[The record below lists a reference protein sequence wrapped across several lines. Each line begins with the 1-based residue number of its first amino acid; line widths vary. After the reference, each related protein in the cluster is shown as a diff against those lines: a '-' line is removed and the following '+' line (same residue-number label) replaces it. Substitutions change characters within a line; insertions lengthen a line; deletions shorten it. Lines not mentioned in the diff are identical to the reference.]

1 MSGSVMPN
9 RLPLVA
15 AVYLGS
21 FVALLDVSI
30 VNVALPTI
38 QQALNTDF
46 GGLQWVVDAYTLCL
60 SAFMLSSGLIGDR
73 YGRKRS
79 WLAGVAIFVIGS
91 LICAVAPNLAV
102 LLAGRV
108 VQGIA
113 GSLLIPG
120 ALSILTQAFPDP
132 RERAGVIG
140 GWASFAAISLV
151 VGPVL
156 GGILVETVGW
166 QSIFLINL
174 PLGLVTIVLGALS
187 IGETA
192 HPEHAHLDLVGLALS
207 ILWLGALTFGL
218 ISAGEN
224 GWGDARTIAALV
236 VGIAFLAA
244 FLAFEARTPRPMLP
258 LGLFGDVRFAVANVA
273 SFALGFTSY
282 TSVFFFSMFLQQVQ
296 GWSPT
301 QTGLRMAPAFLVQ
314 IVVSP
319 WIGRLSARFGHS
331 ALMTLGYTGIGLS
344 LLGMCWAGTSTPY
357 AWLCL
362 LFVIGGLGNSLAIP
376 TGSAAAMSYA
386 PRERSGMVSAVINAT
401 RQSGLAIG
409 IALLGA
415 LMSMRAT
422 SLLTGYLRDA
432 GVANAE
438 QAARAAV
445 SRHDFATDAAIGE
458 RGVHD
463 LFAAAYA
470 GGFHAAMLTAAIG
483 AFLAAALLMAVL
495 APAEARVAKEAEQ
508 QV

>member
-1 MSGSVMPN
+1 MPKN

-15 AVYLGS
+15 AVYLGT

-38 QQALNTDF
+38 QQALHTDF
-46 GGLQWVVDAYTLCL
+46 GGMQWVVDSYTLCL

-79 WLAGVAIFVIGS
+79 WLAGVGIFVAGS
-91 LICAVAPNLAV
+91 LICAVAPNLPA

-120 ALSILTQAFPDP
+120 ALSILTQAFSDP

-140 GWASFAAISLV
+140 GWAAFAAVSLV

-156 GGILVETVGW
+156 GGILVQTVGW

-174 PLGLVTIVLGALS
+174 PLGLFTITLGAVS
-187 IGETA
+187 IEETA

-224 GWGDARTIAALV
+224 GWGDAWTITAIIAGV
-236 VGIAFLAA
+236 VGLAVFLG
-244 FLAFEARTPRPMLP
+244 FESRTPRPMLP
-258 LGLFGDVRFAVANVA
+258 LGLFRDVRFAVANVA

-319 WIGRLSARFGHS
+319 WIGRLSARYGHS
-331 ALMTLGYTGIGLS
+331 LLMTAGYVLIGLS
-344 LLGMCWAGTSTPY
+344 MLGMCWAGPSTPY
-357 AWLCL
+357 ALLCA
-362 LFVIGGLGNSLAIP
+362 LFIINGLGNSLAIP

-432 GVANAE
+432 GVGNAE
-438 QAARAAV
+438 AVARAAI
-445 SRHDFATDAAIGE
+445 SRHDFATDAAIGAG
-458 RGVHD
+458 GVHR
-463 LFAAAYA
+463 LFATAYA
-470 GGFHAAMLTAAIG
+470 GGFHAAMLTAAIA
-483 AFLAAALLMAVL
+483 AFLTAALLIMVL
-495 APAEARVAKEAEQ
+495 APAEARSARQAKQ
-508 QV
+508 QA

>member
-1 MSGSVMPN
+1 MSN
-9 RLPLVA
+9 RRLPLVA

-38 QQALNTDF
+38 QQALRTDF
-46 GGLQWVVDAYTLCL
+46 SGLQWVVDSYTLCL

-79 WLAGVAIFVIGS
+79 WLAGVGIFVAGS
-91 LICAVAPNLAV
+91 LICAVAPSLAV

-140 GWASFAAISLV
+140 GWASFAAISLL

-156 GGILVETVGW
+156 GGILVDTVGW

-174 PLGLVTIVLGALS
+174 PLGLVTIVIGALS

-218 ISAGEN
+218 ISAGET
-224 GWGDARTIAALV
+224 GWSDPRTVTAIAAGI
-236 VGIAFLAA
+236 VGLAA
-244 FLAFEARTPRPMLP
+244 FLIFEARTARPMLP
-258 LGLFGDVRFAVANVA
+258 LGLFRDVRFAVANVA
-273 SFALGFTSY
+273 SFALGLTSY
-282 TSVFFFSMFLQQVQ
+282 TSVFLYSMFLQQVQ

-301 QTGLRMAPAFLVQ
+301 RTGLCMAPTFIVQ

-319 WIGRLSARFGHS
+319 WIGRLSARYGHS
-331 ALMTLGYTGIGLS
+331 ALMAIGYALIGLCM
-344 LLGMCWAGTSTPY
+344 LGMCWAGPSTPY
-357 AWLCL
+357 GVIGL
-362 LFVIGGLGNSLAIP
+362 LF
-376 TGSAAAMSYA
+376 
-386 PRERSGMVSAVINAT
+386 RHWRSG
-401 RQSGLAIG
+401 QCIG
-409 IALLGA
+409 DSELQRGGHVLC
-415 LMSMRAT
+415 
-422 SLLTGYLRDA
+422 
-432 GVANAE
+432 
-438 QAARAAV
+438 AARTLWHRV
-445 SRHDFATDAAIGE
+445 GGDQRNPPKRPCHRHRLARRLDE
-458 RGVHD
+458 H
-463 LFAAAYA
+463 A
-470 GGFHAAMLTAAIG
+470 GDQSVDRISWRCRRRQCRSGGPCGHFQA
-483 AFLAAALLMAVL
+483 
-495 APAEARVAKEAEQ
+495 
-508 QV
+508 

>member
-1 MSGSVMPN
+1 MSKH

-38 QQALNTDF
+38 QQALQTDF

-79 WLAGVAIFVIGS
+79 WLAGVGIFVAGS
-91 LICAVAPNLAV
+91 LICAVAPNLPV

-120 ALSILTQAFPDP
+120 ALSILTQAFPDA
-132 RERAGVIG
+132 RQRAGVIG
-140 GWASFAAISLV
+140 GWASFAAISLL

-174 PLGLVTIVLGALS
+174 PLGLITIALGAAS
-187 IGETA
+187 INETA

-224 GWGDARTIAALV
+224 GWGEPRTVAALIAGL
-236 VGIAFLAA
+236 VGLAA
-244 FLAFEARTPRPMLP
+244 FLGFEARTARPMLP
-258 LGLFGDVRFAVANVA
+258 LGLFRDVRFAVANVA

-282 TSVFFFSMFLQQVQ
+282 SSVFFFSMFLQQVQ

-301 QTGLRMAPAFLVQ
+301 QTGLRMAPAFIVQ

-319 WIGRLSARFGHS
+319 WIGRLSARYGHS
-331 ALMTLGYTGIGLS
+331 ALMTIGYAAIGLS
-344 LLGMCWAGTSTPY
+344 MLGMCWAGPSTPY
-357 AWLCL
+357 ATLCL
-362 LFVIGGLGNSLAIP
+362 LFAIGGLGNALAIP

-422 SLLTGYLRDA
+422 NLLTEYLGDA
-432 GVANAE
+432 GVANVEAV
-438 QAARAAV
+438 ARAAI
-445 SRHDFATDAAIGE
+445 SRHDFATDAAMGE
-458 RGVHD
+458 SGVHE
-463 LFAAAYA
+463 LYAAAYA

-483 AFLAAALLMAVL
+483 AFLTAALLVAVL
-495 APAEARVAKEAEQ
+495 APAEARSAKETKHEA
-508 QV
+508 

>member
-1 MSGSVMPN
+1 MPN
-9 RLPLVA
+9 RRLPLVA

-38 QQALNTDF
+38 QQALRTDF
-46 GGLQWVVDAYTLCL
+46 SGLQWVVDSYTLCL

-79 WLAGVAIFVIGS
+79 WLAGVGIFVLGS

-140 GWASFAAISLV
+140 GWASFAAISLL

-218 ISAGEN
+218 ISAGET
-224 GWGDARTIAALV
+224 GWSDPRTVTAIAAGI
-236 VGIAFLAA
+236 VGLAA
-244 FLAFEARTPRPMLP
+244 FLIFEARTARPMLP
-258 LGLFGDVRFAVANVA
+258 LGLFRDVRFAVANVA
-273 SFALGFTSY
+273 SFALGLTSY
-282 TSVFFFSMFLQQVQ
+282 TSVFLYSMFLQQVQ

-301 QTGLRMAPAFLVQ
+301 QTGLCMAPTFIVQ

-319 WIGRLSARFGHS
+319 WIGRLSARYGHS
-331 ALMTLGYTGIGLS
+331 ALMAIGYALIGLCM
-344 LLGMCWAGTSTPY
+344 LGMCWAGPSTPY
-357 AWLCL
+357 GAIGL
-362 LFVIGGLGNSLAIP
+362 LFAIGGLGNALAIP
-376 TGSAAAMSYA
+376 SCSAAAMSYA
-386 PRERSGMVSAVINAT
+386 PRERSGIVSAVINAT

-422 SLLTGYLRDA
+422 SLLTGYLGDA

-438 QAARAAV
+438 AVARAAI
-445 SRHDFATDAAIGE
+445 SRHDFATDAAMGE
-458 RGVHD
+458 GGLRG
-463 LFAAAYA
+463 LFATAYA
-470 GGFHAAMLTAAIG
+470 DGFHAAMLTAAIV
-483 AFLAAALLMAVL
+483 AFLTAALLVVVL
-495 APAEARVAKEAEQ
+495 SPAEARSAREAKQ
-508 QV
+508 QA

>member
-1 MSGSVMPN
+1 MPKS

-15 AVYLGS
+15 AIYLGS

-38 QQALNTDF
+38 QQALHTDF

-79 WLAGVAIFVIGS
+79 WLCGVGIFVAGS
-91 LICAVAPNLAV
+91 LICAVAPNLTA

-140 GWASFAAISLV
+140 GWASFAAVSLL

-156 GGILVETVGW
+156 GGILVQSVGW

-174 PLGLVTIVLGALS
+174 PLGLVTVVLGAIS
-187 IGETA
+187 ISETA

-218 ISAGEN
+218 ISAGEA
-224 GWGDARTIAALV
+224 GWNDPKTIAALV
-236 VGIAFLAA
+236 VGVVGLAIFLG
-244 FLAFEARTPRPMLP
+244 FEARTPRPMLP
-258 LGLFGDVRFAVANVA
+258 LGLFSDVRFAVANVA
-273 SFALGFTSY
+273 SFALGFASY

-319 WIGRLSARFGHS
+319 WIGALSGRYGHS
-331 ALMTLGYTGIGLS
+331 LLMTAGYALIGLS
-344 LLGMCWAGTSTPY
+344 MLGMCWAERSTPY
-357 AWLCL
+357 AMLCL
-362 LFVIGGLGNSLAIP
+362 LFAINGLGNSLAIP

-422 SLLTGYLRDA
+422 SLLAGYLGDA

-438 QAARAAV
+438 ALARAAIA
-445 SRHDFATDAAIGE
+445 RHDFATEAAIGE
-458 RGVHD
+458 SGVHQ
-463 LFAAAYA
+463 LFTIAYA

-483 AFLAAALLMAVL
+483 AFLTAALLITVL
-495 APAEARVAKEAEQ
+495 APAEARSARQAKQ
-508 QV
+508 QA

>member
-1 MSGSVMPN
+1 MPKN

-15 AVYLGS
+15 AVYLGT

-38 QQALNTDF
+38 QQALHTDF

-79 WLAGVAIFVIGS
+79 WLAGVGIFVAGS
-91 LICAVAPNLAV
+91 LICAIAPNLPA

-140 GWASFAAISLV
+140 GWASFAAVSLV

-156 GGILVETVGW
+156 GGILVQTVGW

-174 PLGLVTIVLGALS
+174 PLGLFTIALGAVS
-187 IGETA
+187 IEETA

-218 ISAGEN
+218 ISAGES
-224 GWGDARTIAALV
+224 GWGDARTITAIIAGVVGLV
-236 VGIAFLAA
+236 VFLG
-244 FLAFEARTPRPMLP
+244 FEARTPRPMLP
-258 LGLFGDVRFAVANVA
+258 LGLFRDVRFAVANVA

-282 TSVFFFSMFLQQVQ
+282 SSVFFFSMFLQQVQ

-319 WIGRLSARFGHS
+319 WIGRLSARYGHS
-331 ALMTLGYTGIGLS
+331 LLMTAGYILVGLS
-344 LLGMCWAGTSTPY
+344 MLGMCWAGPSTPY
-357 AWLCL
+357 AVLCT
-362 LFVIGGLGNSLAIP
+362 LFIINGLGNSLAIP

-422 SLLTGYLRDA
+422 SLLTGYLDDA
-432 GVANAE
+432 NVPNAE
-438 QAARAAV
+438 AVARAAI
-445 SRHDFATDAAIGE
+445 SRHDFTTEAAIGE
-458 RGVHD
+458 GGVHQ
-463 LFAAAYA
+463 LFATAYA
-470 GGFHAAMLTAAIG
+470 GGFHAAMLTAAIA
-483 AFLAAALLMAVL
+483 AFLTAALLVVVL
-495 APAEARVAKEAEQ
+495 APAEARSARQAKQ
-508 QV
+508 QA

>member
-1 MSGSVMPN
+1 MPKN

-38 QQALNTDF
+38 QQALRTDF
-46 GGLQWVVDAYTLCL
+46 GGMQWVVDAYTLCL

-79 WLAGVAIFVIGS
+79 WLAGVGIFVAGS
-91 LICAVAPNLAV
+91 LICAVAPSLTV
-102 LLAGRV
+102 LLAGRA

-140 GWASFAAISLV
+140 GWASFAAVSLLI
-151 VGPVL
+151 GPVL

-174 PLGLVTIVLGALS
+174 PLGLVTIALGAIS
-187 IGETA
+187 IDETA

-218 ISAGEN
+218 ISAGET
-224 GWGDARTIAALV
+224 GWSDPKTITALIAGM
-236 VGIAFLAA
+236 VGLAA
-244 FLAFEARTPRPMLP
+244 FLGFEARTPLPMLP
-258 LGLFGDVRFAVANVA
+258 LVLFRDVRFVVANVA

-282 TSVFFFSMFLQQVQ
+282 TSVFLYSMFLQQVQ

-301 QTGLRMAPAFLVQ
+301 QTGLRMAPAFIIQ
-314 IVVSP
+314 MVVSP
-319 WIGRLSARFGHS
+319 WVGRLSARFGHC
-331 ALMTLGYTGIGLS
+331 ALMTSGYAAIGLS
-344 LLGMCWAGTSTPY
+344 MLGMCWAGPSTSYPV
-357 AWLCL
+357 LCL
-362 LFVIGGLGNSLAIP
+362 LFAIGGLGNALAIP
-376 TGSAAAMSYA
+376 SGSAAAMSYA

-422 SLLTGYLRDA
+422 NLLTGHLGDA

-438 QAARAAV
+438 AVARAAV
-445 SRHDFATDAAIGE
+445 SRHDFATDAAMGE
-458 RGVHD
+458 VGVHD

-470 GGFHAAMLTAAIG
+470 GGFHAAMLTAAIA
-483 AFLAAALLMAVL
+483 AFLTAVLLIVVL
-495 APAEARVAKEAEQ
+495 APAEARLAREAKQ